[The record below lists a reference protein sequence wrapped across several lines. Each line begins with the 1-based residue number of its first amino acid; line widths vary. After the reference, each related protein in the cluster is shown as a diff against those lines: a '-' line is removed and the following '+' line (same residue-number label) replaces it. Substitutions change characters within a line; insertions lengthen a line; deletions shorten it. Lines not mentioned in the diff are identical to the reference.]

1 MVAGRPVVAAEEEEQ
16 QVKCDICGEGDYPDD
31 PVVEYTGLVEPGKSL
46 YGHIECAQ
54 SEGWEG

>member
-1 MVAGRPVVAAEEEEQ
+1 VVAAEEEEQ